1 MSQQKPIISII
12 TPVYNT
18 EQFLGQCLQSLFAQT
33 IAQQIEYIF
42 IDDASTDNCPG
53 MLKSAAEQHSNL
65 NIRVVTNTHN
75 QGSAASRNTG
85 IQLAR
90 GKYLMFIDS
99 DDWIEPDMAETLLHA
114 ATSNNADVVAS
125 PFFINNG
132 NNQQVM
138 RFAGSCLKIDIN
150 HAPINVL
157 HFSLCNKLTR
167 RSLIVDNHLLA
178 QDHRNC
184 WEDLST
190 CCRVLALARRN
201 IVVNIPLYHYRVNLE
216 SLSHQNHKKR
226 LDDHL
231 YYALHIDEWF
241 RSHGDDFYNKHHS
254 FLLHLKFAAKIKMLR
269 GEPIEITRWK
279 STFAEVN
286 SHIIKATQTLA
297 LPYRIAFILLA
308 ICPTPLAIAAARLLR
323 RKAL

>member
-1 MSQQKPIISII
+1 MSQQPPITLI

-18 EQFLGQCLQSLFAQT
+18 ERFLAQCLQSLFAQT

-42 IDDASTDNCPG
+42 IDDASTDNCPR
-53 MLKSAAEQHSNL
+53 MLKSAAEQHGNL

-75 QGSAASRNTG
+75 QGSAASRNSG
-85 IQLAR
+85 IRLAH
-90 GKYLMFIDS
+90 GKYVMFVDS
-99 DDWIEPDMAETLLHA
+99 DDWIEPDMAETLLHT
-114 ATSNNADVVAS
+114 ATTNNADVVAT
-125 PFFINNG
+125 PFYINSEHS
-132 NNQQVM
+132 QRVIT
-138 RFAGSCLKIDIN
+138 FAGSLMKIDIN
-150 HAPINVL
+150 HAPIDVL
-157 HFSLCNKLTR
+157 YFALWNKLTR
-167 RSLIVDNHLLA
+167 RSLIVDNGLFA
-178 QDHRNC
+178 TDHRNC
-184 WEDLST
+184 WEDLAV
-190 CCRVLALARRN
+190 CCRALALARRN
-201 IVVNIPLYHYRVNLE
+201 MVVNIPLYHYRVNPN
-216 SLSHQNHKKR
+216 SQTHQNHKKR
-226 LDDHL
+226 LDDHMF
-231 YYALHIDEWF
+231 YARHIDEWF

>member
-1 MSQQKPIISII
+1 
-12 TPVYNT
+12 
-18 EQFLGQCLQSLFAQT
+18 
-33 IAQQIEYIF
+33 
-42 IDDASTDNCPG
+42 
-53 MLKSAAEQHSNL
+53 
-65 NIRVVTNTHN
+65 
-75 QGSAASRNTG
+75 
-85 IQLAR
+85 
-90 GKYLMFIDS
+90 MFVDS

-114 ATSNNADVVAS
+114 AISNNADVVAS

-150 HAPINVL
+150 HVPINVL

-184 WEDLST
+184 WEDLYT

-286 SHIIKATQTLA
+286 SLIIKATQTIA

>member
-1 MSQQKPIISII
+1 MAQLSII
-12 TPVYNT
+12 IPVYRV
-18 EQFLGQCLQSLFAQT
+18 EQTLDRCVRSVLCCERRD
-33 IAQQIEYIF
+33 IEVLLV
-42 IDDASTDNCPG
+42 DDGSPDSCGTLCDQWAKRDGRVRVLHKRNGGLSDARNAGIEASHGD
-53 MLKSAAEQHSNL
+53 L
-65 NIRVVTNTHN
+65 
-75 QGSAASRNTG
+75 
-85 IQLAR
+85 
-90 GKYLMFIDS
+90 LMFVDS
-99 DDWIEPDMAETLLHA
+99 DDWIEHDMAETLLHA

-150 HAPINVL
+150 HVPINVL

-167 RSLIVDNHLLA
+167 RSLIVDNYLLA
-178 QDHRNC
+178 KDHRNC

-190 CCRVLALARRN
+190 CCRALALARRN
-201 IVVNIPLYHYRVNLE
+201 IVVNIPLYHYRVNPD
-216 SLSHQNHKKR
+216 SQTHQNHKKR

-231 YYALHIDEWF
+231 LYARHIDEWF

-286 SHIIKATQTLA
+286 SHIIKATQSLA

-308 ICPTPLAIAAARLLR
+308 ICPTPLAIAEARLLR

>member
-12 TPVYNT
+12 TPVYNS

-42 IDDASTDNCPG
+42 IDDASTDGSPI
-53 MLKSAAEQHSNL
+53 MLNNAAKQHGNL
-65 NIRVVTNTHN
+65 NIQVLINTTN

-132 NNQQVM
+132 NSQQVM

-269 GEPIEITRWK
+269 GEPLEITRWK
-279 STFAEVN
+279 TTFPEVN
-286 SHIIKATQTLA
+286 SNIVKASQNIA
-297 LPYRIAFILLA
+297 LHHRVAFVLLA
-308 ICPTPLAIAAARLLR
+308 IFPTSLALAAARLIR
-323 RKAL
+323 RTAL

>member
-1 MSQQKPIISII
+1 MSLQPAITLIAPI
-12 TPVYNT
+12 YNAADY
-18 EQFLGQCLQSLFAQT
+18 LAQCLQSLFAQT
-33 IAQQIEYIF
+33 IAQQIEYIL
-42 IDDASTDNCPG
+42 IDDASTDCSLQVLNDAV
-53 MLKSAAEQHSNL
+53 KQHTNL
-65 NIRVVTNTHN
+65 NIRVVINPTN
-75 QGSAASRNTG
+75 QASAATRNAALRMAHGT
-85 IQLAR
+85 
-90 GKYLMFIDS
+90 YVMFVDS

-125 PFFINNG
+125 PFFFNFWNK
-132 NNQQVM
+132 QQAM
-138 RFAGSCLKIDIN
+138 RFAGACLKIDIN

-178 QDHRNC
+178 QDHRNG

-201 IVVNIPLYHYRVNLE
+201 IVVNIPLYHYRVNPD
-216 SLSHQNHKKR
+216 SQTHQNHKKR

-231 YYALHIDEWF
+231 FYALHIDEWF

-286 SHIIKATQTLA
+286 SLIIKATQTIA

>member
-12 TPVYNT
+12 TPIYNS

-42 IDDASTDNCPG
+42 IDDASTDNCPR
-53 MLKSAAEQHSNL
+53 MLKSAAEQHGNL
-65 NIRVVTNTHN
+65 NIKVLINTTN
-75 QGSAASRNTG
+75 QGSAATRNSG
-85 IQLAR
+85 IRLAQ
-90 GKYLMFIDS
+90 GKYLMFVDC

-167 RSLIVDNHLLA
+167 RSLIVDNNLFA
-178 QDHRNC
+178 ADNRNC

-190 CCRVLALARRN
+190 CCRALALARRN
-201 IVVNIPLYHYRVNLE
+201 IVVNIPLYHYRVNPDGQT
-216 SLSHQNHKKR
+216 HQNHKRR

-231 YYALHIDEWF
+231 FYARLIDEWF
-241 RSHGDDFYNKHHS
+241 RNQGDEFHNKHRS

-269 GEPIEITRWK
+269 GEPVEITRWK
-279 STFAEVN
+279 TTFAEVN
-286 SHIIKATQTLA
+286 RHIIDATQTIA

-308 ICPTPLAIAAARLLR
+308 LCPAPLAIAAARLLR
-323 RKAL
+323 RNAL